1 MPFYMHQWTLSQPA
15 VKALVDNP
23 QNREDAARKVVE
35 GLGGTLHQF
44 FFTFGHYDGLAIAEY
59 PDDETAA
66 AVAMAVSA
74 AGTASRMETTKLLRA
89 TDAMSAMQRV
99 KGASTGYTAPQ
110 G

>member
-1 MPFYMHQWTLSQPA
+1 MPFYMHQWTLAQPA
-15 VKALVDNP
+15 IKALVQSP
-23 QNREDAARKVVE
+23 QNREDAARKVIE

-44 FFTFGHYDGLAIAEY
+44 FFTFGQYDGLAIAEY
-59 PDDETAA
+59 PDDENAA

-74 AGTASRMETTKLLRA
+74 AGTVSGIETTKLMSA

-99 KGASTGYTAPQ
+99 KGTSTGYTAPQ